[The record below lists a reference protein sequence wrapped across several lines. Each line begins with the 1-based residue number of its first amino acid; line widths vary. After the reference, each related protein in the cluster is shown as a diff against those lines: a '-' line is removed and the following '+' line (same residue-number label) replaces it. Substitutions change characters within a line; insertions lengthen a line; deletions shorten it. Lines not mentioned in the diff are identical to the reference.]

1 MGSRS
6 SRYLCR
12 CARLASRHHPNARNC
27 RSNSMISASDT
38 IVQDGSALFS
48 PLDQEL
54 VMIDVASGKYLS
66 IDAIGAAI
74 WQAIAQPVGVDPLI
88 DTLADRYGAPRD
100 QVRDDVLA
108 FLNNLAS
115 RGFVR
120 IVAE

>member
-1 MGSRS
+1 
-6 SRYLCR
+6 
-12 CARLASRHHPNARNC
+12 
-27 RSNSMISASDT
+27 MISASDT

-48 PLDQEL
+48 PLDKEL

-74 WQAIAQPVGVDPLI
+74 WQAIAQPVGVDQLI